1 VPRRPEGT
9 SRTTTR
15 KSLKRTGV
23 SMQGPGIRSIHEREE
38 EFGQQ
43 YYGIFF
49 SYFFYFKWMIE
60 LVGGSGRERQV
71 GMKAF
76 DRSRFARFQGNRFV
90 WTKRKRKRVSAVD
103 DT

>member
-1 VPRRPEGT
+1 
-9 SRTTTR
+9 
-15 KSLKRTGV
+15 
-23 SMQGPGIRSIHEREE
+23 
-38 EFGQQ
+38 
-43 YYGIFF
+43 
-49 SYFFYFKWMIE
+49 MIE